1 MKLGI
6 RSITLLWLLLL
17 GCGGAHGATVADA
30 PNPSALAGDY
40 PTKPV
45 RIIEPFGAGGGPDLL
60 ARALA
65 PALSK
70 LWGQPVTVEN
80 HPGAGATAAPALVAK
95 SPADGYTLLINTS
108 SQAYSA
114 VLAKNLPYDPLND
127 FIPTASLTSQPYLLV
142 AGKSA
147 GVTTV
152 GELIAAAKAKPGELR
167 FASTGLGTATHL
179 GAVKFN
185 FEAGIKAVEVL
196 PRSSDSIA
204 DVLAGTIEGRTA
216 YMFAPI
222 SITLSPIHDGK
233 LLPLGVSTTRRST
246 LLPEVPTIA
255 EAGVAGFDFP
265 FWYGIWVPAGTP
277 IRVVDRLAKDIAR
290 ALAEPDMR
298 EWLAKHGADSMNM
311 TQPEFAR
318 FVQSE
323 SESAARLIKSA
334 P

>member
-1 MKLGI
+1 MTDI
-6 RSITLLWLLLL
+6 
-17 GCGGAHGATVADA
+17 
-30 PNPSALAGDY
+30 PNSSASTGNF

-45 RIIEPFGAGGGPDLL
+45 RIIEPFGLGGGPDLL

-65 PALSK
+65 PELSK

-95 SPADGYTLLINTS
+95 SPPDGYTLLLNTS

-114 VLAKNLPYDPLND
+114 VLSKSLPYDPLND
-127 FIPTASLTSQPYLLV
+127 FIPTASLTNQPYLLV
-142 AGKSA
+142 AGKPA

-152 GELIAAAKAKPGELR
+152 GELIAEARAKPGQLK
-167 FASTGLGTATHL
+167 FASTGVGTATHL
-179 GAVKFN
+179 GAVRFN
-185 FEAGIKAVEVL
+185 LATGIKALDIL
-196 PRSSDSIA
+196 PRPSDAIA
-204 DVLAGTIEGRTA
+204 DVLAGTIEGRTT

-222 SITLSPIHDGK
+222 SITLPLIRDGK
-233 LLPLGVSTTRRST
+233 LFPLGVSTTQRST

-255 EAGVAGFDFP
+255 EAGVTGFDFP
-265 FWYGIWVPAGTP
+265 FWYWIWAPAGTP
-277 IRVVDRLAKDIAR
+277 TRTVDKLARDISR
-290 ALAEPDMR
+290 AIAAPDMG
-298 EWLAKHGADSMNM
+298 EWFAKHGAAPMKM

-323 SESAARLIKSA
+323 AESAAHLIKSA

>member
-1 MKLGI
+1 MKLVARTI
-6 RSITLLWLLLL
+6 ALLCLLVVCS
-17 GCGGAHGATVADA
+17 GTFGATLTDT
-30 PNPSALAGDY
+30 PNSSASTGNF

-45 RIIEPFGAGGGPDLL
+45 RIVEPFGIGGGPDLL

-65 PALSK
+65 PELSK

-95 SPADGYTLLINTS
+95 SPADGYTLLLNTS

-114 VLAKNLPYDPLND
+114 VLSKTLPYDPLND

-142 AGKSA
+142 AGQPA

-152 GELIAAAKAKPGELR
+152 GELIAAAKAKPGQLN
-167 FASTGLGTATHL
+167 FASTGVGTATHL

-185 FEAGIKAVEVL
+185 LATGIEALEVL
-196 PRSSDSIA
+196 PRPSDAIA
-204 DVLAGTIEGRTA
+204 DVLAGTIDGRTT

-222 SITLSPIHDGK
+222 SITLTPIRDGK
-233 LLPLGVSTTRRST
+233 LLPLGVSTARRSS
-246 LLPEVPTIA
+246 LLPDVPTIA
-255 EAGVAGFDFP
+255 EAGVIGFDFP
-265 FWYGIWVPAGTP
+265 FWYGMWVPARTP
-277 IRVVDRLAKDIAR
+277 KYVVDKLAKDIAR
-290 ALAEPDMR
+290 VLAEPNMR
-298 EWLAKHGADSMNM
+298 EWLAKHGADRMNM

-318 FVQSE
+318 FVRGE

>member
-1 MKLGI
+1 MKLVT
-6 RSITLLWLLLL
+6 RTITLTWILAA
-17 GCGGAHGATVADA
+17 CARTHGANVTDT
-30 PNPSALAGDY
+30 PNSSASTGTF

-45 RIIEPFGAGGGPDLL
+45 RIIEPFGVGGGPDLL

-65 PALSK
+65 PELSK

-80 HPGAGATAAPALVAK
+80 HPGAGATAAPALVAH
-95 SPADGYTLLINTS
+95 SRADGYTLLLNTS

-114 VLAKNLPYDPLND
+114 VLSKSLPYDPLND
-127 FIPTASLTSQPYLLV
+127 FIPTASLTNQPYVLV
-142 AGKSA
+142 AGKPA

-152 GELIAAAKAKPGELR
+152 GELIAAARAKPGELK
-167 FASTGLGTATHL
+167 FASTGIGTATHL

-185 FEAGIKAVEVL
+185 LATGIKALEVL
-196 PRSSDSIA
+196 PQPSDAIA
-204 DVLAGTIEGRTA
+204 DVLAGTIEGRTT

-222 SITLSPIHDGK
+222 SITLAPIRDGK
-233 LLPLGVSTTRRST
+233 LLPLGVSTTQRST

-255 EAGVAGFDFP
+255 QAGVAGFDFP
-265 FWYGIWVPAGTP
+265 LWYGIWVRAGTP
-277 IRVVDRLAKDIAR
+277 TEIVDKLAEDVAR
-290 ALAEPDMR
+290 ALAGPGMR
-298 EWLAKHGADSMNM
+298 EWLAKHGAVPMKM

-323 SESAARLIKSA
+323 SETAARLIKSA